1 MEKFKT
7 LKSNEKGLTWKEVK
21 EILNSKNEE
30 DLETKALFWKID
42 NDNCKITG
50 HSIEEIL
57 EAEEDHINP
66 SGEGIEPIS
75 HYEGEDVS
83 DEPVIYKKGSLLG
96 LID

>member
-30 DLETKALFWKID
+30 DLNVRAFFWKID
-42 NDNCKITG
+42 DENAEISG
-50 HSIEEIL
+50 YSIQEVL

-66 SGEGIEPIS
+66 SGEGIEPVS
-75 HYEGEDVS
+75 TYEGEDIS
-83 DEPVIYKKGSLLG
+83 GEPVIYKKGALLG